1 MPPIPKS
8 MSGIL
13 IEENGGPEQLHW
25 KTDLPVP
32 ELKDG
37 EVLIRNEFIG
47 VNYIDTLVPPF
58 QHDHHPHP
66 TQPSPQPTHFC
77 PPD

>member
-13 IEENGGPEQLHW
+13 IEETGGVDQLHW

-37 EVLIRNEFIG
+37 EVLVRNEFIG
-47 VNYIDTLVPPF
+47 VNYIDTSVPLP
-58 QHDHHPHP
+58 PLSP
-66 TQPSPQPTHFC
+66 TRLTPT
-77 PPD
+77 PP